1 MRRRLAVAFRI
12 YNTLSGQKEDFQ
24 PYNPNQVTMYVCGIT
39 PYNSSHI
46 GHAMSAIVFDI
57 VRRWLEYKGYKVK
70 HIQNFTDIDDKIIN
84 RAISEKVAWQTIP
97 EKYIKEYIENL
108 DTFNVKRPDHYP
120 RATEEVD
127 HIIESIQT
135 LIEKGYGYE
144 LNGDVYYRVLKKPEY
159 GELKHQNLEDLR
171 AGARIEVNPDKE
183 FEMDFAL
190 WKATKPG
197 EPSWSSPWGEG
208 RPGWHIECSVMSSY
222 YLGEQIDIHGG
233 GADLIFPHH
242 ENEIAQSEALTG
254 KRPFVKYW
262 MHNGL
267 LQFSGDKM
275 SKSLGNVLSMNEILE
290 QGDPDT
296 LRFLVLGSLY
306 RNPLTYSEESFE
318 AAKRGLERM
327 KSVFSPVE
335 KWGEPADEN
344 GNTTATAVLQRAT
357 EATRAGFSEAMDDD
371 INTAQAL
378 ARLFDLVREIYKGRE
393 AGASPASL
401 HSARSTLSEL
411 GGVLGLRLEQQFS
424 KSESAEAAPF
434 IDLLVEMRRELRG
447 IKQYALA
454 DSVRQR
460 LAALGV
466 VLEDRPDGTTWKF
479 Q

>member
-1 MRRRLAVAFRI
+1 MVFKI
-12 YNTLSGQKEDFQ
+12 YNTLSGQKEVFQ
-24 PYNPNQVTMYVCGIT
+24 PYDPNLVTMYVCGVT

-57 VRRWLEYKGYKVK
+57 IRRWLEYKGYKVK
-70 HIQNFTDIDDKIIN
+70 YVQNFTDIDDKIIN
-84 RAISEKVAWQTIP
+84 RAINEKIEWQTIP
-97 EKYIKEYIENL
+97 EKYIAEYIESMDAL
-108 DTFNVKRPDHYP
+108 NVKRADHYP
-120 RATEEVD
+120 RATQEVD
-127 HIIESIQT
+127 RIIEGIQI
-135 LIEKGYGYE
+135 LIDKGFAYE
-144 LNGDVYYRVLKKPEY
+144 LNGDVYYRVIKKAEY
-159 GELKHQNLEDLR
+159 GELKHQSLDDLR
-171 AGARIEVNPDKE
+171 AGARIEINPDKE

-208 RPGWHIECSVMSSY
+208 RPGWHIECSVMSSHH
-222 YLGEQIDIHGG
+222 LGEQIDIHGG

-242 ENEIAQSEALTG
+242 ENEIAQSEAMTG

-275 SKSLGNVLSMNEILE
+275 SKSIGNVLSINEILK
-290 QGDPDT
+290 QGDPDA

-306 RNPLTYSEESFE
+306 RNPLTFTDESFDS
-318 AAKRGLERM
+318 AKKGLERI

-335 KWGEPADEN
+335 KWGEPGKEN
-344 GNTTATAVLQRAT
+344 GEATATTILHNAT
-357 EATRAGFSEAMDDD
+357 AATRSAFMEAMDDD

-393 AGASPASL
+393 AGASPVSL
-401 HSARSTLSEL
+401 HAARATLSEL
-411 GGVLGLRLEQQFS
+411 GGVLGLRLEQQFTNPA
-424 KSESAEAAPF
+424 SAEASPF
-434 IDLLVEMRRELRG
+434 IDLLVEIRRELRG

-454 DSVRQR
+454 DTVRQR

-466 VLEDRPDGTTWKF
+466 ILEDRPDGTTWKF